1 MNTGAVTMLEKP
13 EKPEENVMDT
23 VQLWRDGDVEK
34 FDEIVIKYQGLIC
47 NIAYLLLR
55 RDYHQSC
62 QIACQVFAS
71 AYHNPYK
78 FHDEHSLKIFLC
90 QTLIAM
96 SKERLKQNDSH
107 KDELLQE
114 LLEGCKPD
122 KVSNHWTA
130 GILPEKERLQGYI
143 LDNLETLLFDQMA
156 AIILRDIFT
165 FSYEEISAIIK
176 WPIKTINPR
185 LHKAR
190 IELRD
195 KIRDVIY
202 NGM

>member
-1 MNTGAVTMLEKP
+1 MS
-13 EKPEENVMDT
+13 EENVMDP
-23 VQLWRDGDVEK
+23 VQLWRDGEAEK
-34 FDEIVIKYQGLIC
+34 FDEIVLKYQGLLC
-47 NIAYLLLR
+47 NISYLLLR
-55 RDYHQSC
+55 RDYPQSC

-90 QTLIAM
+90 QTLITM
-96 SKERLKQNDSH
+96 VRERLKQNDSH

-122 KVSNHWTA
+122 KVSNHSSHWTA
-130 GILPEKERLQGYI
+130 EDILAEKERMQGYI
-143 LDNLETLLFDQMA
+143 LDNLETLLFDSMA
-156 AIILRDIFT
+156 TVILRDIFA
-165 FSYEEISAIIK
+165 FSYEEIAAIIK
-176 WPIKTINPR
+176 WPIKTINHR

-202 NGM
+202 SGM

>member
-1 MNTGAVTMLEKP
+1 M
-13 EKPEENVMDT
+13 PEENVMDL
-23 VQLWRDGDVEK
+23 VQLWRDGEVER
-34 FDEIVIKYQGLIC
+34 FDEIVIRYQGLIC

-55 RDYHQSC
+55 RDYQQSC
-62 QIACQVFAS
+62 RIACEVFAY

-96 SKERLKQNDSH
+96 IRERLRQDDVH

-122 KVSNHWTA
+122 KVSSHPA
-130 GILPEKERLQGYI
+130 AVDILAEKERLQGYI
-143 LDNLETLLFDQMA
+143 LDNLETLSFDQMT
-156 AIILRDIFT
+156 AIIFRDIFI

-176 WPIKTINPR
+176 WPVKTVNTR
-185 LHKAR
+185 LNRAR

-202 NGM
+202 CGM

>member
-1 MNTGAVTMLEKP
+1 MPEKLEKF
-13 EKPEENVMDT
+13 EENVVDL
-23 VQLWRDGDVEK
+23 VQLWRDGEVEK
-34 FDEIVIKYQGLIC
+34 FDEIVTRYQGLIC

-62 QIACQVFAS
+62 KIACEIFAS
-71 AYHNPYK
+71 VYYNPYK

-96 SKERLKQNDSH
+96 VRERLKQNDAN

-130 GILPEKERLQGYI
+130 GDILAEKERLQGYI
-143 LDNLETLLFDQMA
+143 LDNLETLLFDQMVV
-156 AIILRDIFT
+156 IILRDIFT

-202 NGM
+202 SGM

>member
-1 MNTGAVTMLEKP
+1 MLEKP
-13 EKPEENVMDT
+13 EENAMDI
-23 VQLWRDGDVEK
+23 VQLWRDGEVER

-47 NIAYLLLR
+47 NIAYFLLR
-55 RDYHQSC
+55 RDYQQSC
-62 QIACQVFAS
+62 QIACEVFAF
-71 AYHNPYK
+71 AYHNEFK
-78 FHDEHSLKIFLC
+78 FHDEHSLKVFLC

-96 SKERLKQNDSH
+96 IKERLKQNDAH

-122 KVSNHWTA
+122 KASNHWTA
-130 GILPEKERLQGYI
+130 GEILSEKERLQEYI
-143 LDNLETLLFDQMA
+143 LDNLETLSFDQMVV
-156 AIILRDIFT
+156 IILRDIFI

-176 WPIKTINPR
+176 YPIKTINPR

-195 KIRDVIY
+195 KIKDVIY
-202 NGM
+202 SGM